1 MSNDIKQCQTTSN
14 NVKRHQTMSN
24 KRRKY
29 RLAMLDDLTLR
40 EVFHIRVSLLG
51 AISFITISIVALIV
65 LLSVLIVYTPLR
77 NILPGY
83 SASLRQQLIQESAR
97 VDSLQADLTLQRQY
111 LDVIKQLTAGDIQSD
126 SVQSL
131 DSMQRVERAQILEQ
145 QRNEVTESFKE
156 QYELKERDRLL
167 LFDVPSRTVQQLY
180 RPVRGAIMQS
190 AKPDEHRYSIVV
202 RTPKNENVLAIM
214 RGHIVLIER
223 AEDNTFTIIIQHTP
237 YMTIYRHVARP
248 LKAQGALVEAGEAV
262 GQMDGQLDL
271 EMEIWNAGEFVN
283 PEEAIVW

>member
-1 MSNDIKQCQTTSN
+1 LKSFKQHQTTSN
-14 NVKRHQTMSN
+14 NIKRHQTMSN

-167 LFDVPSRTVQQLY
+167 LFDVPNRTVQQLY

-202 RTPKNENVLAIM
+202 RTPKNENVLATM

>member
-1 MSNDIKQCQTTSN
+1 
-14 NVKRHQTMSN
+14 
-24 KRRKY
+24 
-29 RLAMLDDLTLR
+29 MLDDLTLR

-111 LDVIKQLTAGDIQSD
+111 LDVIKQL
-126 SVQSL
+126 
-131 DSMQRVERAQILEQ
+131 

>member
-1 MSNDIKQCQTTSN
+1 MA
-14 NVKRHQTMSN
+14 N

-167 LFDVPSRTVQQLY
+167 LFDLPSRTVQQLY

-248 LKAQGALVEAGEAV
+248 LKTQGALVEAGDAV
-262 GQMDGQLDL
+262 GQMDGQQDL